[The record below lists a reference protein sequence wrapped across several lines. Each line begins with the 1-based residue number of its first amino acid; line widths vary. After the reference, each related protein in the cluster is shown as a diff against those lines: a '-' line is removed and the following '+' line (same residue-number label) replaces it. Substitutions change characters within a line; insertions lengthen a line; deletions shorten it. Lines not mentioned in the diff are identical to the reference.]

1 MNVQAVKI
9 VRMTVG
15 LTATVAVSYGIA
27 WPLYFVAPIFAAIF
41 LVFPVWI
48 GWQMALQLIGR
59 LIFSLFIGLV
69 ISEYL
74 LGFPLLCILI
84 VGLLLFY
91 IYYND
96 TPAAPPM
103 ATLFMTIGVIMVP
116 IMGLSGAELS
126 HLIAIGLWFNMTCGL
141 FFAWVFHRLIP
152 DNLAV
157 QEAGARPAA
166 VKPPSPPQPTPEERV
181 RLALISTVVA
191 LTAVVFFFSLNLS
204 QYSLAMLYICFMAG
218 TPSTVA
224 SFQVMKANTL
234 ATCLGGAAIIVVFN
248 LLVAVPTYFFLLA
261 MVFLVTLLFA
271 VKIFSGGAHAAAF
284 NSGLTTFLVL
294 LGSSTGVD
302 QVASTN
308 FYLRIAQVLFAGLFT
323 IIALRVVEHILRP
336 RGKRIKR
343 NTLTGA

>member
-1 MNVQAVKI
+1 
-9 VRMTVG
+9 MTIG
-15 LTATVAVSYGIA
+15 LTTAVAVSYGIA
-27 WPLYFVAPIFAAIF
+27 WPLFFVTPIFASIF
-41 LVFPVWI
+41 LLFPVWI
-48 GWQMALQLIGR
+48 GWKMALQLIGR
-59 LIFSLFIGLV
+59 LVFSLLIGLV

-74 LGFPLLCILI
+74 LDFPLLCILI

-126 HLIAIGLWFNMTCGL
+126 HLIAIGLWFNMACGL

-152 DNLAV
+152 DSLV
-157 QEAGARPAA
+157 EQEAGAPVA
-166 VKPPSPPQPTPEERV
+166 KPPPQPQPTPEERV

-191 LTAVVFFFSLNLS
+191 LTAVVLFFSLNLA

-224 SFQVMKANTL
+224 SFQVMKANSL
-234 ATCLGGAAIIVVFN
+234 ATCIGGVAIIVAFN
-248 LLVAVPTYFFLLA
+248 LLVAVPTYLFLL
-261 MVFLVTLLFA
+261 VVVLLFTFLFA

-284 NSGLTTFLVL
+284 TSGLTTFLVL

-302 QVASTN
+302 KVASTN

-323 IIALRVVEHILRP
+323 VIALRVVEHVLRP
-336 RGKRIKR
+336 RKKRIK
-343 NTLTGA
+343 T